1 MKIYLYLEDK
11 IMNFQLPKD
20 IEGSY
25 SFDENPEEEAKLINI
40 EARDGTWVL
49 YSTEDSSVIA
59 DNNIVQDVVIREN
72 TFYILRRDEKN
83 YLIFI
88 SELKNQKVLTYA
100 YNKNIEL
107 IIGNSE
113 ECNIRYSCEYI
124 HGAIAKIYFN
134 NNLETGTVSDSNTG
148 TSNKVDVTVIIGKD
162 YEY

>member
-88 SELKNQKVLTYA
+88 KN
-100 YNKNIEL
+100 
-107 IIGNSE
+107 S
-113 ECNIRYSCEYI
+113 
-124 HGAIAKIYFN
+124 F
-134 NNLETGTVSDSNTG
+134 
-148 TSNKVDVTVIIGKD
+148 
-162 YEY
+162 